1 MATMKMEKTAMNT
14 SSRYSL
20 VTWGGDNRYMTSVLD
35 APPTSVMDVL
45 RGERATRPSANNT
58 AAAGLR
64 AMLED
69 AIYELLGPELRDTA
83 VTVRASSLR
92 RSPVVSINSAP
103 LAQVRGILMN
113 QALRLLCAGVTVED
127 VCRESLLAWRSE
139 AGESDLTL
147 YVDQLDDDDS
157 ARLAADVEAH
167 WVTLK
172 RSLGPV
178 SNRWLPRTSLRAYQR
193 LAGGNVILRDVI
205 DLMVGTT
212 SSDVAS
218 VVLLDVTTSPLD
230 EGAERVM
237 RYHALVQTLRTS
249 IVPLRTSMFSTATG
263 ELWSSDVN
271 EEMLT
276 RSLGDVLDVI
286 GGLAA

>member
-1 MATMKMEKTAMNT
+1 
-14 SSRYSL
+14 
-20 VTWGGDNRYMTSVLD
+20 MTSLLD
-35 APPTSVMDVL
+35 APPLSVMDVL
-45 RGERATRPSANNT
+45 RGERSTRPFANNT

-69 AIYELLGPELRDTA
+69 SLYELLGPDLRPMA
-83 VTVRASSLR
+83 ITVRPSSLR
-92 RSPVVSINSAP
+92 RGGESAPHSAP
-103 LAQVRGILMN
+103 LAQVRGILIN
-113 QALRLLCAGVTVED
+113 QALRLLCAQVTIED
-127 VCRESLLAWRSE
+127 VYRESLVAWRAE
-139 AGESDLTL
+139 TGANDLTRL
-147 YVDQLDDDDS
+147 VDQLDSDDA

-172 RSLGPV
+172 RSLG
-178 SNRWLPRTSLRAYQR
+178 SLSSRWLPRTSLRAHQR
-193 LAGGNVILRDVI
+193 LAGGNVVLRDVI

-212 SSDVAS
+212 SGPAAS
-218 VVLLDVTTSPLD
+218 VVLLDVTTSALD

-263 ELWSSDVN
+263 QLWSSDVSD
-271 EEMLT
+271 EMLT
-276 RSLGDVLDVI
+276 RSLGEVLDVI